1 MLSSLQNPRQ
11 AAAQLLNF
19 ALILSTAFM
28 VRDSVGGR
36 PAAPCGT
43 KTRLSSP

>member
-28 VRDSVGGR
+28 VRCAIATATPVSA
-36 PAAPCGT
+36 PA
-43 KTRLSSP
+43 LLD

>member
-19 ALILSTAFM
+19 GLILSTAFM
-28 VRDSVGGR
+28 VRL
-36 PAAPCGT
+36 A
-43 KTRLSSP
+43 L

>member
-19 ALILSTAFM
+19 ALVVSTAFM
-28 VRDSVGGR
+28 VRH
-36 PAAPCGT
+36 PKPLPPIGT
-43 KTRLSSP
+43 L